1 MKTLLILFNLFLN
14 SPHELHQLR
23 DLFPLIGANE
33 AYNNKMISILTNNEK
48 IALPVKKAYLA
59 SAQMAS
65 AKYKMFPIAKYQAFL
80 EGKRQLEESIRLDNK
95 NAETRFMRF
104 VIQTHVPSFLFYSHN
119 LAEDKAFILQALP
132 TIKNTDP
139 DLYQRI
145 TNYFMKK

>member
-1 MKTLLILFNLFLN
+1 MNSLLIFFALFFN

-33 AYNNKMISILTNNEK
+33 ISNKKMVIIASNNSH

-65 AKYKMFPIAKYQAFL
+65 AKFKFYPMAKYQAFI
-80 EGKRQLEESIRLDNK
+80 EGKKLLEESIRLDNK
-95 NAETRFMRF
+95 NVETRFMRY
-104 VIQTHVPSFLFYSHN
+104 VIQTHIPSFLFYFHN
-119 LAEDKAFILQALP
+119 IAEDKAFILQALP
-132 TIKNTDP
+132 SIKNSDP

-145 TNYFMKK
+145 TNYFEKK

>member
-1 MKTLLILFNLFLN
+1 MKSLFIVFTLFFN

-33 AYNNKMISILTNNEK
+33 ASNKKMITIVTNNQK

-65 AKYKMFPIAKYQAFL
+65 AKFKMFPIAKYQAFM
-80 EGKRQLEESIRLDNK
+80 EGKKLLEESIRLDNK
-95 NAETRFMRF
+95 NVETRFMRY
-104 VIQTHVPSFLFYSHN
+104 VIQTHIPSFLFYSHN
-119 LAEDKAFILQALP
+119 IEEDKTYIKNALP
-132 TIKNTDP
+132 LIKFSDP

-145 TNYFMKK
+145 TSYFGKH

>member
-1 MKTLLILFNLFLN
+1 MKVLFVFFTLFFN

-33 AYNNKMISILTNNEK
+33 AYNKKMITILTNNQK

-65 AKYKMFPIAKYQAFL
+65 AKFKMFPIAKYHAFS
-80 EGKRQLEESIRLDNK
+80 EGKKLLEESIRLDNK

-119 LAEDKAFILQALP
+119 ITEDKAFILQALP
-132 TIKNTDP
+132 TIKTTDP

-145 TNYFMKK
+145 TSYFGKN